1 MIPVKSTFTTTR
13 KADPITLKEE
23 LAAAYPSY
31 TVTYSVMADSFKL
44 RSKDFRH
51 TLLYNTDKPSKLESI
66 SMQMRRKV
74 LVYNLVLCLVL
85 AILGLGDQRFNDGK
99 IFNALSSD
107 NFLFLSILLLGLYQ
121 YVVYLLH
128 PGLERD
134 LRREHGE
141 VRERMEVKFAN
152 KDIVV

>member
-1 MIPVKSTFTTTR
+1 MIPVRSTFTTSY

-23 LAAAYPSY
+23 LAAGYPSY

-44 RSKDFRH
+44 RNKNSRH

-66 SMQMRRKV
+66 SLRMRRKV

-85 AILGLGDQRFNDGK
+85 AVLGLGDQRFNDGK

-107 NFLFLSILLLGLYQ
+107 NFIFLTILFLALNQ
-121 YVVYLLH
+121 YLVYLLY
-128 PGLERD
+128 PGLKRD
-134 LRREHGE
+134 LNTDQGMCEEGWS
-141 VRERMEVKFAN
+141 KCLLLT
-152 KDIVV
+152 

>member
-1 MIPVKSTFTTTR
+1 MIPVRSTFTTSY

-23 LAAAYPSY
+23 LAAGYPSY

-44 RSKDFRH
+44 RNKNSRH

-66 SMQMRRKV
+66 SLRMRRKV
-74 LVYNLVLCLVL
+74 LTYNLVLCLVL
-85 AILGLGDQRFNDGK
+85 ASLGLGDQLFNNGK

-141 VRERMEVKFAN
+141 VRERIEQIYSGK
-152 KDIVV
+152 

>member
-1 MIPVKSTFTTTR
+1 MIPVRSTFTTSY

-23 LAAAYPSY
+23 LAAGYPSY

-44 RSKDFRH
+44 RNKNYRQ

-66 SMQMRRKV
+66 SLRMRRKV
-74 LVYNLVLCLVL
+74 LTYNLVLCLVL
-85 AILGLGDQRFNDGK
+85 ASLGLGDQLFNNGK

-141 VRERMEVKFAN
+141 VRERLQKVFL
-152 KDIVV
+152 

>member
-1 MIPVKSTFTTTR
+1 MIPVRSTFTTSY

-23 LAAAYPSY
+23 LAAGYPSY

-44 RSKDFRH
+44 RNKNSRH

-85 AILGLGDQRFNDGK
+85 AVLGLGDQRFNDGK

-141 VRERMEVKFAN
+141 VRERLQKVFL
-152 KDIVV
+152 